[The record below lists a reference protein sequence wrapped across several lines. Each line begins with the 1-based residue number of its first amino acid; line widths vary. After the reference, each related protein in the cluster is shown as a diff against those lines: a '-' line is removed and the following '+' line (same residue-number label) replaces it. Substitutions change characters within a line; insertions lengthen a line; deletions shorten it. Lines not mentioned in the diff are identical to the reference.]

1 MSELK
6 RTMND
11 VSTIKKVNDGVL
23 IEVTE
28 TAVDPAKVEQV
39 ITNCKEGKCECMR
52 PEVKSKVSDMV
63 FVNDNGK
70 ISISIKGTV
79 SEAEIKEA
87 LGGPST
93 CSVD

>member
-52 PEVKSKVSDMV
+52 PEVKSKVADMV
-63 FVNDNGK
+63 FMNNNGK

-87 LGGPST
+87 LGGSST